1 MHAREQDRRPFE
13 ERLVTLW
20 LAYADFERKLRQW
33 KQVCRYLC
41 GNVDSVVP
49 LLYHG
54 AQSNQ
59 HLNLHSRPTTTK
71 PNPQAV
77 KVFESA
83 TTDVV
88 GEKAPTL
95 WLEYARFCRERGK
108 FANAQKVYLRA
119 VEVLEPAQVGG

>member
-1 MHAREQDRRPFE
+1 M
-13 ERLVTLW
+13 
-20 LAYADFERKLRQW
+20 
-33 KQVCRYLC
+33 
-41 GNVDSVVP
+41 
-49 LLYHG
+49 
-54 AQSNQ
+54 
-59 HLNLHSRPTTTK
+59 
-71 PNPQAV
+71 

-119 VEVLEPAQVGG
+119 VEVLEPAQVGEVLGFCVRRAGVLGAEDCD

>member
-1 MHAREQDRRPFE
+1 MPACP
-13 ERLVTLW
+13 
-20 LAYADFERKLRQW
+20 
-33 KQVCRYLC
+33 
-41 GNVDSVVP
+41 SI
-49 LLYHG
+49 
-54 AQSNQ
+54 NQ
-59 HLNLHSRPTTTK
+59 RIK
-71 PNPQAV
+71 AV

-119 VEVLEPAQVGG
+119 VEVLEPAQVSEAWRGRT